1 MIFLKSGD
9 AEIKKIDFH
18 NSKEVLNVMSVDTQ
32 QRIVPDAFV
41 YGKKKKQMKN
51 VS

>member
-9 AEIKKIDFH
+9 AEIKEIDFL
-18 NSKEVLNVMSVDTQ
+18 NSKEVLNVMSVDIQ

-41 YGKKKKQMKN
+41 YGKKKRNK
-51 VS
+51 